1 LGDAVKLE
9 TLNNVV
15 VSTNRMGTTP
25 NMGYEILAGI
35 ECQFANQNDDDI
47 ANIAFGWSATKP

>member
-1 LGDAVKLE
+1 
-9 TLNNVV
+9 
-15 VSTNRMGTTP
+15 MGTTP

-35 ECQFANQNDDDI
+35 EYQFANQSDDDI